1 MSLVRGLGDERQR
14 DAVGGGRLREKRFG
28 FGDAANA
35 LEPGGALR
43 ERRAVRDDVLVE
55 RHGSVVGHEQTR
67 IEPPREPLQAI
78 VRDGRAH
85 GDYLTRLEVRKV
97 GVGVRRRERARVAPS
112 LPLVEAQLGERSLER
127 RAAVL
132 VPDHV
137 QLVHDHRAE
146 LAQPAFGGE
155 PAQRDARLLDRRHRH
170 GFLAGP
176 RRPRERR
183 ALTLARETADRLG
196 AAPVGTVAL
205 AVHRREQALQVAHL
219 LVDQRLEREHHE
231 RAPGRAPRGA
241 ARQRAH
247 EQHVRH
253 QRFASAR
260 RRAVHEVRAVAPL
273 VDGGP
278 LPRVHRAGTHAAR
291 DEAVHHRGGEA
302 QVLQA
307 QAGGPPDLTRVLF
320 PTDGGV
326 PTSIRRAA
334 RFAPGRGGGRGEVRE
349 RAQTSRGIINRRS
362 RVVVRAPTRPRS
374 PRGSPRGDGRID
386 GHVCQ
391 RLVQG
396 SLELGVERGRP
407 RRERVLHASFR
418 RPTRVTRL
426 QTCRVDPDASVLHVH
441 GAGSATPQRW
451 SLHFNDSSFEGKP
464 RLRTRRRNRGPKTAA
479 AGWTKS

>member
-1 MSLVRGLGDERQR
+1 M
-14 DAVGGGRLREKRFG
+14 
-28 FGDAANA
+28 
-35 LEPGGALR
+35 
-43 ERRAVRDDVLVE
+43 
-55 RHGSVVGHEQTR
+55 
-67 IEPPREPLQAI
+67 
-78 VRDGRAH
+78 RDGRAH
-85 GDYLTRLEVRKV
+85 GDDLTRLEVRKV
-97 GVGVRRRERARVAPS
+97 GVGVRRRVASRCVAPS

-137 QLVHDHRAE
+137 QLVHDHRAD
-146 LAQPAFGGE
+146 LAQSAFGGE
-155 PAQRDARLLDRRHRH
+155 PAHRDVRLLDRRHRH
-170 GFLAGP
+170 GFLAGAE
-176 RRPRERR
+176 RPRERR
-183 ALTLARETADRLG
+183 ALALARKPADRIGSALLG
-196 AAPVGTVAL
+196 AVAL
-205 AVHRREQALQVAHL
+205 AVHRRQQAIQVAHL
-219 LVDQRLEREHHE
+219 LVDQRLERKHHE
-231 RAPGRAPRGA
+231 RAPGRAPGGT
-241 ARQRAH
+241 ARERAH

-253 QRFASAR
+253 QRLPSAR
-260 RRAVHEVRAVAPL
+260 RRAVHEVRSVAPL

-278 LPRVHRAGTHAAR
+278 LPRVHRAGSHTAR

-334 RFAPGRGGGRGEVRE
+334 RFAPGRGGVRGEVRE

-407 RRERVLHASFR
+407 RRKRVLHASFR

-426 QTCRVDPDASVLHVH
+426 HTYRVDPGASVLHVH
-441 GAGSATPQRW
+441 GAGSATPHRW
-451 SLHFNDSSFEGKP
+451 SLHFNRQLVRGVETGKP
-464 RLRTRRRNRGPKTAA
+464 RRATPALKSRPKDC
-479 AGWTKS
+479 GGGLD